1 LTPSAPP
8 TDVVTQED
16 KIIMSAP
23 EGGATPITNI
33 PVTTSSEGVS
43 SHDNTSSTSTQ
54 ITSPWEAVRVTPT
67 PTAIVPDS
75 PASPDVR
82 RSSRRNKGQH
92 SEQLMESSNTASYLS
107 SYNITLP
114 NLSLHGSSQTTYTS
128 GNNNNRLPRIPTER
142 LNASYISGLK
152 WNRLLTVCHT
162 NLSTLGSFIV
172 EHQQYLT
179 TLLSGMQL
187 VDYLNLALYMT
198 VANQDDNPT
207 LTEAMNGPDAAG
219 FFKAMEQELETLI
232 QMEVFTVL
240 D

>member
-1 LTPSAPP
+1 
-8 TDVVTQED
+8 
-16 KIIMSAP
+16 MP
-23 EGGATPITNI
+23 E
-33 PVTTSSEGVS
+33 
-43 SHDNTSSTSTQ
+43 
-54 ITSPWEAVRVTPT
+54 VRQ
-67 PTAIVPDS
+67 
-75 PASPDVR
+75 
-82 RSSRRNKGQH
+82 SSRRNGGQH
-92 SEQLMESSNTASYLS
+92 SERLIESSNVASYLS

-128 GNNNNRLPRIPTER
+128 GNNNNRLPRVPTER

-152 WNRLLTVCHT
+152 WNRLLATCHD

-179 TLLSGMQL
+179 TLPSGAQL
-187 VDYLNLALYMT
+187 VEYLNPALFMT

-219 FFKAMEQELETLI
+219 FLKAMEQELETLI

-240 D
+240 DRKPWMKVISSVWAFKRKRFPDGSVRKLKARLCARGFE